1 MSKHTF
7 GSFATIAE
15 SVGMVLVTA
24 CGPSSNVETAASPV
38 IGITQQMEMPRGES
52 GNGVTF
58 YRRSDDGIVIAKV
71 LAPVS
76 AVWDALVGA
85 MADRKVTPTLLDRPA
100 GRIGDTSMV
109 LMRRWNSTPL
119 SAYLSCGSTMTGLRA
134 DDERIHAIFLAQ
146 LSRLKA
152 DTVAIAVHFS
162 GTSTPIASG
171 NAGSVGECTSTGRAE
186 QELLDDVVRRVGGP
200 ARRG

>member
-1 MSKHTF
+1 MSKHTV
-7 GSFATIAE
+7 GSFATIVA
-15 SVGMVLVTA
+15 SVGMVIATA

-38 IGITQQMEMPRGES
+38 AGITRQGEMPRGEQGS
-52 GNGVTF
+52 GVTF
-58 YRRSDDGIVIAKV
+58 DRRANDGVVIAKV
-71 LAPVS
+71 LAPVP
-76 AVWDALVGA
+76 AIWDALVGA
-85 MADRKVTPTLLDRPA
+85 LTDRKVNPTLVDRPA

-146 LSRLKA
+146 LSRLRA

-162 GTSTPIASG
+162 GVSTPIASG
-171 NAGSVGECTSTGRAE
+171 NGGSMGQCTSTGRAE
-186 QELLDDVVRRVGGP
+186 EELLDDVLRRVGQP